1 MAESVTRFLGEDA
14 NLGKTI
20 QNLEGR
26 LDGFGT
32 AAASVGT
39 TTGALPAQF
48 AAVAAGVVAFAAGVA
63 GAIVSINTFK
73 TALDFVE
80 KLNNLKAA
88 TGESAANL
96 VLLQR
101 AFDLTGSSADKVGP
115 AINKVQEVIAKAA
128 EGSPKAV
135 EKLNLLG
142 LSFDQLKNLSPA
154 EQMERV
160 MKAIDAIPNPA
171 ERARAAMAI
180 FGTQLG
186 RELLPLIKDFD
197 GEMAKAAATL
207 GSLPRIIET
216 YGPSMTMFSNAIDAI
231 KKKPQEFAVGVVGPM
246 STLLGNLAKL
256 FAEFDASGFGEAI
269 GLALN
274 NALIEMLVWVERGY
288 KILQGVWAGLEPAI
302 RPVLAELTAAW
313 DAFINSL
320 QPYVQRIGSFFDS
333 IDYTAIGKRIGEQF
347 AFAFDVAL
355 GIWQDPSKIFG
366 LYSRYLDF
374 TFRKAADDFLSF
386 FVTAVAAVGRAL
398 VGALSADFF
407 KGIAQIFVGA
417 IIVGIAQINLKFLD
431 MIESVMRTF
440 TSIWNV
446 VTGEGVASF
455 AKRLFEMLK
464 NFGSDFITLLTNPI
478 GFFTGQLASA
488 LIDGTKSGAEAFQ
501 VNYEKAAGGF
511 LAQARAGLEGLSTS
525 GAQTMTDGF
534 NTATGALVQGVKDA
548 VTQTEGFKSNIFGS
562 VESGQRLNEYATQVA
577 EKGREYKESLAQAA
591 TSMAQTKLD
600 VTGPD
605 GIAPALD
612 RTAQTLNATADKTQ
626 SASGTIVT
634 AFEGVATSG
643 NTFKTAT
650 DGAGQSFA
658 KQADAAGRALESGVR
673 NAMKSLTDSVRGFAT
688 ETTLRQVLQSMRNL
702 ERKLPQPV
710 LV

>member
-1 MAESVTRFLGEDA
+1 MAESHTNFLGHDES
-14 NLGKTI
+14 LGSTI
-20 QNLEGR
+20 QGLEKR
-26 LDGFGT
+26 LDGFGQSISNIEKNT
-32 AAASVGT
+32 SMLPQMFAQGAAAVAGFAASVAGT
-39 TTGALPAQF
+39 
-48 AAVAAGVVAFAAGVA
+48 
-63 GAIVSINTFK
+63 IVSIKTFT

-88 TGESAANL
+88 TGASRAEL
-96 VLLQR
+96 ILLQR

-135 EKLNLLG
+135 EKLKLLG
-142 LSFDQLKNLSPA
+142 LSFDQLKNLS
-154 EQMERV
+154 
-160 MKAIDAIPNPA
+160 PA

-197 GEMAKAAATL
+197 GELAKAAATL

-216 YGPSMTMFSNAIDAI
+216 YGPSMTMFSNAIDAL
-231 KKKPQEFAVGVVGPM
+231 KKKPEEFAVGVVGPM
-246 STLLGNLAKL
+246 STLLGNLAKR

-269 GLALN
+269 GIALN

-302 RPVLAELTAAW
+302 RPVLSALTAAW

-333 IDYTAIGKRIGEQF
+333 IDYTSIGKRIGEQF

-386 FVTAVAAVGRAL
+386 FVTAVEAVGRAL
-398 VGALSADFF
+398 LGVLSADFF
-407 KGIAQIFVGA
+407 AGIGKIFTGA
-417 IIVGIAQINLKFLD
+417 IILGIAQINLKFLD
-431 MIESVMRTF
+431 MIESVLRVF
-440 TSIWNV
+440 TGIWDA

-455 AKRLFEMLK
+455 AKRLYDMIV
-464 NFGSDFITLLTNPI
+464 NFGKDFISVLTNPI

-488 LIDGTKSGAEAFQ
+488 LIDGTKSGADAFTT
-501 VNYEKAAGGF
+501 NFDKAAGGVIDK
-511 LAQARAGLEGLSTS
+511 ARAGLEGMSTS
-525 GAQTMTDGF
+525 ATQTMGEGF
-534 NTATGALVQGVKDA
+534 KSATGALIQGVGDA
-548 VTQTEGFKSNIFGS
+548 VTKTEGFKSNIFGS
-562 VESGQRLNEYATQVA
+562 AEAGQRLNEYATQVA

-643 NTFKTAT
+643 NTLKTAT

-688 ETTLRQVLQSMRNL
+688 ETTLQKVVTELQSLN
-702 ERKLPQPV
+702 RKLPQPV
-710 LV
+710 LI